1 MDPSEGH
8 LHAGDLGD
16 VTFRGGTVTSP
27 PPLPHRPL
35 PVDHPP
41 LTGPN
46 MEDNLPDRRQPHGI
60 TVNGIPLMDL
70 LKNKKGDEVKK
81 TPGRQKN
88 NKNKNI
94 TSSTTPQATKITR
107 YFENKKHEEDIKK
120 QEDKNGIDNKNEK
133 KTFSSTADSMRK
145 RSISEKIKSFEVFQN
160 GGEAGECIMGS
171 GRCATHHTKLVRE
184 VKNKRTSFVNKVGE
198 IEWKIREGTILV
210 CPVAGRKLLANEN
223 TVVVP
228 PLTELGS
235 TNKKQKTLDI
245 VVKEMN
251 GPITAF
257 AAKK

>member
-1 MDPSEGH
+1 
-8 LHAGDLGD
+8 
-16 VTFRGGTVTSP
+16 
-27 PPLPHRPL
+27 
-35 PVDHPP
+35 
-41 LTGPN
+41 
-46 MEDNLPDRRQPHGI
+46 
-60 TVNGIPLMDL
+60 MDL

-107 YFENKKHEEDIKK
+107 YFENKND
-120 QEDKNGIDNKNEK
+120 IDNKNVK

-223 TVVVP
+223 TVVTS